1 MYNRKDHYYKK
12 AKAEGRASR
21 ASYKLEQIQEKFRIV
36 QRNDLILDLGC
47 APGGWLEVL
56 GGMVGSKG
64 LVVGIDI
71 LPIRISLKHN
81 VKFIKGDINDD
92 AAIDSLKDIIMSSV
106 ISDQSSAD
114 AKKLPIA
121 DHRSPITGLVDVIV
135 SDMAPNTSG
144 VAFRDCFLSYELCT
158 MALDTAK
165 KMLKEGGNF
174 AAKIFQGK
182 EAEDFKRDLREHFKK
197 VSQYLPPATREGSK
211 EIYIVALGFKSK

>member
-21 ASYKLEQIQEKFRIV
+21 ASYKLEQIQEKFKIIKK
-36 QRNDLILDLGC
+36 NDIILDLGC

-56 GGMVGSKG
+56 GEMVGPKG

-71 LPIRISLKHN
+71 LPIRIILKPN
-81 VKFIKGDINDD
+81 VKFIKGDIAN
-92 AAIDSLKDIIMSSV
+92 IEELLSV
-106 ISDQSSAD
+106 IPAKAGISVAGDSRLRGNDQQV
-114 AKKLPIA
+114 KF
-121 DHRSPITGLVDVIV
+121 DVIV

-165 KMLKEGGNF
+165 KLLKEGGNF

-182 EAEDFKRDLREHFKK
+182 EVEDFKRDLREHFQK

-211 EIYIVALGFKSK
+211 EIYIVALGYKSDRQ